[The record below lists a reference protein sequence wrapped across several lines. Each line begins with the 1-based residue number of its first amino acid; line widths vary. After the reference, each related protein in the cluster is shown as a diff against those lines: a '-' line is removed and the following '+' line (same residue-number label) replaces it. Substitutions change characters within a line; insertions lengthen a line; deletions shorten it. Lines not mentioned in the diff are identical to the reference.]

1 MSNGILTIK
10 LYELEKAYGQ
20 MQSRLRLCQE
30 AEPEKLRREL
40 QELKDEYDEKNY
52 LLEQN
57 AQTSRSPAVA
67 ALSKRQVEFFKNAE
81 TVMKDE
87 RGRHE
92 RVEQSL
98 EIGDDA
104 ETDAEAYALY
114 AEYAIDFAV
123 QSMRYALI
131 AAMKAI
137 DAQNELSKE
146 REDSK

>member
-1 MSNGILTIK
+1 
-10 LYELEKAYGQ
+10 
-20 MQSRLRLCQE
+20 
-30 AEPEKLRREL
+30 
-40 QELKDEYDEKNY
+40 
-52 LLEQN
+52 
-57 AQTSRSPAVA
+57 
-67 ALSKRQVEFFKNAE
+67 
-81 TVMKDE
+81 MKDE
-87 RGRHE
+87 LPKYLH
-92 RVEQSL
+92 S

>member
-57 AQTSRSPAVA
+57 AQSSRSPAVA
-67 ALSKRQVEFFKNAE
+67 ALSERQVEFFKNAE

-87 RGRHE
+87 LPKYLH
-92 RVEQSL
+92 S

-137 DAQNELSKE
+137 DAQNELSEE
-146 REDSK
+146 REDLK